1 MVRKTTN
8 HYLKKITFIGLQL
21 CTFIILF
28 MGSVLFFFAEIKITN
43 HTLNT
48 LWHHTSVHIS
58 CVQPLLHTCLRRG
71 RLHRVV
77 VEDNVLQLPEFPVSC
92 GNLCDLIAGEVESD
106 ERKICQFCR
115 NARERL
121 IKNKHKD
128 RKEKKKN
135 LFHRTAGQ
143 VYCGCVGTQCS
154 IANKPKRRSLRWTLT
169 AFWQKIKCG
178 FCGQNS

>member
-1 MVRKTTN
+1 M
-8 HYLKKITFIGLQL
+8 
-21 CTFIILF
+21 
-28 MGSVLFFFAEIKITN
+28 
-43 HTLNT
+43 
-48 LWHHTSVHIS
+48 HIS

-128 RKEKKKN
+128 RKEKKKKPSSTE
-135 LFHRTAGQ
+135 LQAKFI
-143 VYCGCVGTQCS
+143 VGVLELN
-154 IANKPKRRSLRWTLT
+154 A
-169 AFWQKIKCG
+169 A
-178 FCGQNS
+178 